1 MILVDIQSNMDAN
14 ATVNATVKVKH
25 DLAFGT
31 AKRVIA
37 KTPISNVLTHID
49 PV

>member
-1 MILVDIQSNMDAN
+1 MILVDIQSNMD
-14 ATVNATVKVKH
+14 TNATVKVNH

-37 KTPISNVLTHID
+37 KMPISNVLTHID

>member
-14 ATVNATVKVKH
+14 ATVKVKH
-25 DLAFGT
+25 DLAFVS

-37 KTPISNVLTHID
+37 KMPISNVLTHID